1 MFLSGS
7 ESSANSA
14 GDSVKA
20 VECWS
25 VHMWMPFFLRGSSS
39 RASFR
44 ILKASNNNFSKRYRV
59 VHTRSDLSVRRP
71 CIAVLHPASIEVSPV
86 CLESKKKDP

>member
-1 MFLSGS
+1 MAAGVEREMFLSGS

-20 VECWS
+20 VDCWS

-44 ILKASNNNFSKRYRV
+44 IL
-59 VHTRSDLSVRRP
+59 
-71 CIAVLHPASIEVSPV
+71 
-86 CLESKKKDP
+86 ESQ